1 MKFRSSLVV
10 VGIAIALLGGCRNAP
25 IYNVSE
31 APVVAN
37 KKAVTMDDVEKAIV
51 RAGAALGWQM
61 KPIEPGLI
69 EGQLHLRTHVAI
81 VNIKYDT
88 KNYNITYK
96 DSTNLDYDGTNI
108 HKNYNG
114 WIQNLD
120 NGIRAQLT
128 NL

>member
-1 MKFRSSLVV
+1 MKFRSSLVLA
-10 VGIAIALLGGCRNAP
+10 GILVALLGGCRSAN
-25 IYNVSE
+25 IYNVSA

-37 KKAVTMDDVEKAIV
+37 KPVTLDDMQKAIV

-61 KPIEPGLI
+61 KPVETGLI
-69 EGQLHLRTHVAI
+69 EGTLHLRTHMAKVH
-81 VNIKYDT
+81 IKYDT
-88 KNYNITYK
+88 TNYSITYK
-96 DSTNLDYDGTNI
+96 DSSNLDYDGTNI

-120 NGIRAQLT
+120 KAIRSQLS

>member
-1 MKFRSSLVV
+1 MKFRSSLVLAGIV
-10 VGIAIALLGGCRNAP
+10 VALLGGCRNAP

-37 KKAVTMDDVEKAIV
+37 KEAVSMGDVEKAIV

-69 EGQLHLRTHVAI
+69 EGKLYLRTHVAI
-81 VNIKYDT
+81 VDIKYDT
-88 KNYNITYK
+88 KSYNITYK
-96 DSTNLDYDGTNI
+96 DSTNLEYDGKNI

-120 NGIRAQLT
+120 NGIRAQLS

>member
-1 MKFRSSLVV
+1 MKFRSSLVLA
-10 VGIAIALLGGCRNAP
+10 GIVIAMLGGCRSAG
-25 IYNVSE
+25 IYNVSA

-37 KKAVTMDDVEKAIV
+37 KAVSMDDVQKAIV
-51 RAGAALGWQM
+51 RAGVGLGWQM
-61 KPIEPGLI
+61 KPVEPGLI
-69 EGQLHLRTHVAI
+69 VGTLNLRTHMAM

-88 KNYNITYK
+88 KTYNITYK
-96 DSTNLDYDGTNI
+96 DSSNLDYTGDNI

-120 NGIRAQLT
+120 SGIRAQLS